1 MHVIYVNVECD
12 IQHSGQAVCA
22 QGALGERINTIAFN
36 PGKEHQTLLYYP
48 LQYVRM
54 YGICGVLSEEQML
67 LYSTSNS
74 LNVASHSL
82 NTATHTLNVMS
93 HSLSQM

>member
-1 MHVIYVNVECD
+1 MLTWSVTFNTVGRQCVHKV
-12 IQHSGQAVCA
+12 HW
-22 QGALGERINTIAFN
+22 ERESNTIAFN

-54 YGICGVLSEEQML
+54 YGICRVLSEEQML